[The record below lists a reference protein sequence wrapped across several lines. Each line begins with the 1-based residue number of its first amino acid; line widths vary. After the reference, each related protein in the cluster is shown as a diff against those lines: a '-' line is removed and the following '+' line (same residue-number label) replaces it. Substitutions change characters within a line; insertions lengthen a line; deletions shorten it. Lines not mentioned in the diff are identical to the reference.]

1 MKKVILISAIFM
13 TSLSANAQSTE
24 QTTPAKSKSYYSFA
38 WGLFKSKD
46 YPKNKTAVFEF
57 EKPKFSTSL
66 SDAPLDTTKYEQK
79 SLLWGAVKWTE
90 KKKNTPPV
98 NTQSNE

>member
-46 YPKNKTAVFEF
+46 YPKNKTAVVEV
-57 EKPKFSTSL
+57 ENPKISTSFTVT
-66 SDAPLDTTKYEQK
+66 PLDSTQYEQK
-79 SLLWGAVKWTE
+79 SILWGAIQWTE
-90 KKKNTPPV
+90 KKKSSSSVKP
-98 NTQSNE
+98 